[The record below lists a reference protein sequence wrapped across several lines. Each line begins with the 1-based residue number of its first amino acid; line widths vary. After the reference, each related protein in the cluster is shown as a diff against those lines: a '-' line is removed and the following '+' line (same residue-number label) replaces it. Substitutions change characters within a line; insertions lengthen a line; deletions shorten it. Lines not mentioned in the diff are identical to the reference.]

1 MGAPPERIRRR
12 TSDLAW
18 AAGGLSGMLLAGS
31 AVEPGTASGVEIGAF
46 RVFNDAPDLLYP
58 IVWPLM
64 QYGTFVTIPIGTFVA
79 FLFHRVR
86 LAIELGVAG
95 VAVYE
100 LARLAKDVFPRGR
113 PGAVLSDAHLRGVTA
128 GQQGFPSGHA
138 AVSAALAFILFA
150 YLPGRWRWIPVALAV
165 IVPAGRMFVGAHFP
179 LDVVGGASLGIAA
192 GALATLVGGTPEH
205 RHSHD
210 DRDGADEMTSA

>member
-1 MGAPPERIRRR
+1 
-12 TSDLAW
+12 
-18 AAGGLSGMLLAGS
+18 
-31 AVEPGTASGVEIGAF
+31 
-46 RVFNDAPDLLYP
+46 
-58 IVWPLM
+58 
-64 QYGTFVTIPIGTFVA
+64 VA
-79 FLFHRVR
+79 LLFHKVR
-86 LAIELGVAG
+86 LALELGVAG

-100 LARLAKDVFPRGR
+100 LAGLAKDVFPRGR

-179 LDVVGGASLGIAA
+179 LDVVAAPPSASRPAR
-192 GALATLVGGTPEH
+192 LATLVGGIPEH
-205 RHSHD
+205 RRSRD
-210 DRDGADEMTSA
+210 DRDDADELTPA